1 MGLDKF
7 YVDKLVTEKGEKAVS
22 QALAN
27 KKMSIIF
34 NRCQKT
40 KEIPQCLDQLRE
52 YLETLDKYDKYKDR
66 IHLVGLLPQHKIINI
81 TNNRGVLFYAKDED
95 LSCKMDL
102 IAYNIV
108 TKSQDC
114 PTLKNSNQDILSYLQ
129 KYGRPGMVGKLGRLA
144 GKLQANVSYGRE
156 KPERSFTRGLSIPFL
171 WPRKT

>member
-1 MGLDKF
+1 MDILDKF
-7 YVDKLVTEKGEKAVS
+7 EQYA
-22 QALAN
+22 
-27 KKMSIIF
+27 
-34 NRCQKT
+34 R
-40 KEIPQCLDQLRE
+40 
-52 YLETLDKYDKYKDR
+52 R
-66 IHLVGLLPQHKIINI
+66 INILGFLPHTKIINI

-156 KPERSFTRGLSIPFL
+156 KPERSFTRGFSIP
-171 WPRKT
+171 